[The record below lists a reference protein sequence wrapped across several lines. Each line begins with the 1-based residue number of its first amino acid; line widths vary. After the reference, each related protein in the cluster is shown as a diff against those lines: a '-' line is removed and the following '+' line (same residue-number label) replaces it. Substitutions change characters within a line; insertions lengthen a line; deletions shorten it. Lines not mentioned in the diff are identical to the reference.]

1 MKYIGVPMTGLAAP
15 TEAEIGKLL
24 GILEGGTGGV
34 FLHCKRGADRTG
46 VVIAS
51 YRIDHDGWDNTR
63 ALSEA
68 MARGMSLF
76 QVPVR
81 NISWPSNPERWSRK
95 QRRWRGASSRPSSRK
110 CSRREPASGPAR
122 LEKEDITFPVE
133 ALASIHAGRDRTEDG
148 ASCHPL

>member
-1 MKYIGVPMTGLAAP
+1 MAFSADTKMGELLDNPSAKAVLAKFLPDLDKAGPML
-15 TEAEIGKLL
+15 
-24 GILEGGTGGV
+24 
-34 FLHCKRGADRTG
+34 
-46 VVIAS
+46 
-51 YRIDHDGWDNTR
+51 N
-63 ALSEA
+63 